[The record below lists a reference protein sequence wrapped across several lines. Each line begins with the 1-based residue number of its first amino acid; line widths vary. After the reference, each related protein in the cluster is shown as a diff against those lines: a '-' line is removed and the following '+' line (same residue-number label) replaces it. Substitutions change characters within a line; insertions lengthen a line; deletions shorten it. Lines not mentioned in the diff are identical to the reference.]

1 MTYLKTK
8 DKTYNYNKIYYVNYD
23 NFIYRLLVS
32 KKTLQGYMFYCDGTF
47 YALCEINFNEMNVTY
62 KDTVMDILESEVST
76 AGAFRFLGSVDSFND
91 LPKDANNGDVYQ
103 VGDKEYVWDG
113 KDWVLLGFNMDLS
126 DYATLQY
133 VKDQNDVLSSNI
145 NANKSSID
153 KEISDREAADKVIT
167 DNLTTESSERK
178 ASDKTLED
186 KINNVSTFNITLTEN
201 ENNKTY
207 IADKT
212 YEEIKAAYDS
222 NRPII
227 VTLGEAWLPLM
238 NVEIN
243 SNDAG
248 FSFGYTQVQ
257 YGGEYVY
264 TRIIHYL
271 HTSTEPISD
280 VWSDND
286 RFGYYI
292 QLEQVKN
299 ALGEI
304 IGYEVSSNI
313 NMGEN
318 AIENIQKLHIDGQA
332 PLYIGQVVETQDINR
347 PRLTGVVNSNAA
359 AFVKSGSQTEYVPLF
374 VATPSDNNHAATK
387 KYVDDNKGTDLSSG
401 GTISGN
407 LSVTGN
413 LSITGTA
420 SSIKEPTEGVDL
432 CNKTYTDGK
441 INKLFSYDSTTKTL
455 SITTV

>member
-76 AGAFRFLGSVDSFND
+76 AGAFRFLGSVDSFDD
-91 LPKDANNGDVYQ
+91 LPTDANNGDVYQ
-103 VGDKEYVWDG
+103 VDDKEYVWDG
-113 KDWVLLGFNMDLS
+113 KKWVLLGFNMDLS

-133 VKDQNDVLSSNI
+133 VKDQNGILSSNI
-145 NANKSSID
+145 NANKSLID
-153 KEISDREAADKVIT
+153 KEIEERTNKQNELQNTITKEISDREAADKVNT
-167 DNLTTESSERK
+167 DKITTESSERK

-207 IADKT
+207 TADKT

-243 SNDAG
+243 SNGAG

-271 HTSTEPISD
+271 HTSTEPVSD
-280 VWSDND
+280 EWSDND
-286 RFGYYI
+286 RTGYYLKLDI
-292 QLEQVKN
+292 HTDASGLEY
-299 ALGEI
+299 
-304 IGYEVSSNI
+304 YEVANDI
-313 NMGEN
+313 NMGEHT
-318 AIENIQKLHIDGQA
+318 IGNIQKLHIDGQA

-387 KYVDDNKGTDLSSG
+387 NMLM
-401 GTISGN
+401 I
-407 LSVTGN
+407 
-413 LSITGTA
+413 
-420 SSIKEPTEGVDL
+420 IKVL
-432 CNKTYTDGK
+432 TYLQEV
-441 INKLFSYDSTTKTL
+441 LFPE
-455 SITTV
+455 I